1 VSGHQFHNGECCL
14 LFMLFCIMWS
24 MPNCFFSRGP
34 QRKVKA
40 VSICYKK
47 SLFVKS
53 SFLAQ
58 NTYKA
63 ALFVTTENRVLITQT
78 INAILRFKANIWH
91 CIIHSLA
98 LQFITSDFEFFISF
112 PLWNGCCECW
122 LNVNRT
128 QYCTSDV
135 NELNILLH

>member
-1 VSGHQFHNGECCL
+1 
-14 LFMLFCIMWS
+14 

-40 VSICYKK
+40 VSICHKK

-58 NTYKA
+58 NTYNKA

-91 CIIHSLA
+91 CIIHSFA
-98 LQFITSDFEFFISF
+98 VQFITSDTEFFISF
-112 PLWNGCCECW
+112 HLWIGCYEWW

-135 NELNILLH
+135 NELNILQHYSSFKLCSI